1 MAQSTTVF
9 HQLLRLVPNSLFD
22 NLVHTHKADK
32 RRRRLFTR
40 DHFQLLLF
48 AQWVGLKSLR
58 EIVHGVAGFIPVRR
72 STLDD
77 ANAGIPWTFYRDLF
91 SGLRHLYRAKIGGNS
106 AFPEAGRVMILDST
120 LIPLCLAL
128 FPWAHYRQR
137 KGALKL
143 HTLLDEDTLVPDA
156 IIVTEGRVHDL
167 TAAKTLPVLPGV
179 TLIFDRGYFDGAYW
193 FRLHRNGAFF
203 VTRMKGRTGFVCGDS
218 HPVEPG
224 SGVRRDWTGHLEGK
238 PGKAYPEPLRLIRFV
253 DPETKKDMEFL
264 TNRFDLPAQTIAD
277 LYKRRWQVELFF
289 KWIKQHLKIK
299 TFLGTDENTVLTQI
313 WVAMIAYLLLRIV
326 AKGDLTTHLLKAF
339 IVANAL
345 RKIPLS
351 QAWKRF
357 HKTGNKDTITTEI
370 SARSSFT

>member
-106 AFPEAGRVMILDST
+106 AFPEAGRMMILDST

-128 FPWAHYRQR
+128 FP
-137 KGALKL
+137 
-143 HTLLDEDTLVPDA
+143 
-156 IIVTEGRVHDL
+156 
-167 TAAKTLPVLPGV
+167 
-179 TLIFDRGYFDGAYW
+179 
-193 FRLHRNGAFF
+193 
-203 VTRMKGRTGFVCGDS
+203 
-218 HPVEPG
+218 
-224 SGVRRDWTGHLEGK
+224 
-238 PGKAYPEPLRLIRFV
+238 
-253 DPETKKDMEFL
+253 
-264 TNRFDLPAQTIAD
+264 
-277 LYKRRWQVELFF
+277 
-289 KWIKQHLKIK
+289 
-299 TFLGTDENTVLTQI
+299 
-313 WVAMIAYLLLRIV
+313 
-326 AKGDLTTHLLKAF
+326 
-339 IVANAL
+339 
-345 RKIPLS
+345 
-351 QAWKRF
+351 
-357 HKTGNKDTITTEI
+357 
-370 SARSSFT
+370 